1 MTTFPGSPK
10 TLMGGFILMDAEGKT
25 VLRSVVFQYNPDTV
39 SRSLTPRGAK
49 IDAGDRLEG
58 LRLVGPPVE
67 TIKIEIELDAT
78 DRLEKP
84 AQNLETV
91 RSGIGPEL
99 AELETIISPAT
110 ADIDAAN
117 RMALTGTLEVLPM
130 PSPLVLLVLGTNRT
144 IPVRITEFSV
154 VEEAFDTQ
162 LNPIRARV
170 SLGLRALSIDDLA
183 FGTKGAEVFMA
194 SAKRREKL
202 ATRKPPALQSL
213 GVRGAP

>member
-1 MTTFPGSPK
+1 
-10 TLMGGFILMDAEGKT
+10 
-25 VLRSVVFQYNPDTV
+25 
-39 SRSLTPRGAK
+39 
-49 IDAGDRLEG
+49 
-58 LRLVGPPVE
+58 
-67 TIKIEIELDAT
+67 
-78 DRLEKP
+78 
-84 AQNLETV
+84 
-91 RSGIGPEL
+91 
-99 AELETIISPAT
+99 
-110 ADIDAAN
+110 
-117 RMALTGTLEVLPM
+117 
-130 PSPLVLLVLGTNRT
+130 VLGTNRT

-183 FGTKGAEVFMA
+183 FGTKGAEMFMA

>member
-1 MTTFPGSPK
+1 
-10 TLMGGFILMDAEGKT
+10 MGGFILMDPEGKT
-25 VLRSVVFQYNPDTV
+25 VLRTVVFQYNPDTV
-39 SRSLTPRGAK
+39 SRSLAPRGAK

-58 LRLVGPPVE
+58 LRLVGPPAE

-84 AQNLETV
+84 AENAQTV
-91 RSGIGPEL
+91 RNGIAPEL

-117 RMALTGTLEVLPM
+117 RLALTGTLEVLPM
-130 PSPLVLLVLGTNRT
+130 PSPLVILVLGATRT

-183 FGTKGAEVFMA
+183 FGSKGAELFMA
-194 SAKRREKL
+194 GAKLRERLAKRRSL
-202 ATRKPPALQSL
+202 SLQSL
-213 GVRGAP
+213 GLRGAP